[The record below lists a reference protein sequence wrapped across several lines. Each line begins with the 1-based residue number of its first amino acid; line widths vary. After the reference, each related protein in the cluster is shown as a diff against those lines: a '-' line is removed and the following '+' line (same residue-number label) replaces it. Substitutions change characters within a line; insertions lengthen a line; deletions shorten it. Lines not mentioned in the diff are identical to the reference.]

1 MSAPRIDADEIL
13 DGIRTW
19 VEAETPTDDAPA
31 VNRLMDRVAGDFAAL
46 GAGVERVPGRGGF
59 GDHLSVRSAWGD
71 NDGPGVLV
79 LCHLDTVH
87 PIGTLARYP
96 FRVEGDAAYGPGIY
110 DMKGG
115 AYLAYYAYRHLVRT
129 GRTTPLP
136 VRLLYVSDEEVGS
149 VTSRALI
156 EAEGR
161 RARYVLV
168 TEPARD
174 GGRVVTARKG
184 TARFRIT
191 FRGRPAHSGSR
202 HADGR
207 SAIRELARQVL
218 VLEGLTDYARGV
230 TVNVGVVRGGTRENV
245 VPEEALALVDL
256 RLPTLAL
263 GAELVERIRGLAPFD
278 PDVRIEVEGGLN
290 RPPFERSPAIAALF
304 EHARRLAAGI
314 GFALED
320 TATGGGSDGN
330 FTAATVPTLDG
341 LGVDGDGAHTHDE
354 RLFVSSLAP
363 RATLLLRLFETLR

>member
-46 GAGVERVPGRGGF
+46 GARVERVPGRGGF

-71 NDGPGVLV
+71 DDGPGVLV

-263 GAELVERIRGLAPFD
+263 GAELVERIRGLAPVD